1 MGTSRNGPG
10 KEAGG
15 AHTPSCPPWLG
26 RNAGRKLTFSR
37 EMRVDQLARDG
48 ARARRFYLR
57 HAQREGRIHPLEDL
71 LPAREV
77 GCIHHTHGMIGSA
90 HGWRNNDFSSLEPVF
105 TRKKSYFSEFGSDF

>member
-1 MGTSRNGPG
+1 M
-10 KEAGG
+10 
-15 AHTPSCPPWLG
+15 G

-90 HGWRNNDFSSLEPVF
+90 HGWRNNDFSSLDLLYGEI
-105 TRKKSYFSEFGSDF
+105 SDFFSCFRSDR